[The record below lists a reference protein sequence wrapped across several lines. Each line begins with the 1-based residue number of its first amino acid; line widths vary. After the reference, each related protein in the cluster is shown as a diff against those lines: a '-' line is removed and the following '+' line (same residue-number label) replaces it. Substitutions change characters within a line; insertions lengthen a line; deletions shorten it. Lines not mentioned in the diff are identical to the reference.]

1 MFLLRKLSA
10 GRLPG
15 RGFFKAVMPEF
26 VGTVIR
32 KTFAKGSKSEHQA
45 VYLVTADEKYVLR
58 RRGGN
63 PFNDPELQN
72 LVGKTIRCTG
82 TVSEY
87 MLLISEWE
95 VVD

>member
-1 MFLLRKLSA
+1 
-10 GRLPG
+10 
-15 RGFFKAVMPEF
+15 MPEF
-26 VGTVIR
+26 IGKVIKGT
-32 KTFAKGSKSEHQA
+32 FSKGSKSEHQA
-45 VYLVTADEKYVLR
+45 VYLETADNQYVLR

-63 PFNDPELQN
+63 PFFDQELQN

-87 MLLISEWE
+87 TLLIDKWE